1 MPIGPSKY
9 FIGMGAFSEKGFSDG
24 FRGYAL
30 EQQEANKRLKD
41 VIGRGIVISRPR
53 KTIKRQNA
61 YQRSQERK
69 RENRVF
75 DSATDYIKLRKTEEY
90 KYLKK
95 AGVEDLAKYFGCDPN
110 EK

>member
-30 EQQEANKRLKD
+30 EQQKANKRLKG
-41 VIGRGIVISRPR
+41 VIGRGIVVSRPR

-69 RENRVF
+69 RQNRVF
-75 DSATDYIKLRKTEEY
+75 DSVTDYIKLRKTEEY

-95 AGVEDLAKYFGCDPN
+95 AGVEDLAEYFGCDPK